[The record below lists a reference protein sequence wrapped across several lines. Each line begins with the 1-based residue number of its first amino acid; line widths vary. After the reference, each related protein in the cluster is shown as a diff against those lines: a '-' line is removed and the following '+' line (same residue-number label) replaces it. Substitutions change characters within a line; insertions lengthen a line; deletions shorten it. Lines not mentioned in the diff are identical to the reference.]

1 MFVVIMLV
9 SFPTHFCDLNNLIK
23 FSIFF
28 LFFQVYIIFSSKIS
42 KYVCYGIAKIFP
54 KKEYNIITT
63 KEFNEFPILRFNVN
77 FNQWR

>member
-28 LFFQVYIIFSSKIS
+28 FVFSSLHIFFSKIS
-42 KYVCYGIAKIFP
+42 KYVCCGIAKNFP
-54 KKEYNIITT
+54 KKEYNIDYNKI
-63 KEFNEFPILRFNVN
+63 I
-77 FNQWR
+77 